1 MAKPKLRD
9 RQQPKEIPINAHFEE
24 APSHNNDIVPIPPGI
39 LEESKALAIQLQES
53 EFQSQLTFARRYPR
67 NINRCVES
75 MVRMAQWDKDFAS
88 SMFYSVPRGGKII
101 SGESIRFAE
110 VIKQA
115 WPNCEC
121 DAIVIAINKEEKYVV
136 VRGYFFDYETNNR
149 TKETVYRPIRD
160 KYGNVYSDDMIATTC
175 NAACSIAVRNAIL
188 AGIPRPLWMNAS
200 RAAKKKS
207 EDSLEELPQK
217 RQEVLKHFM
226 GVGIAPDRVL
236 TAVSVRSENM
246 LTASHITNLRGM
258 WSAYTNGDA
267 TLDELF
273 PLAVEADKP
282 DAKPKARKTLADLGE
297 EGETEPKLNRAALIK
312 QASEDGLRGFHK
324 GLEKVPA
331 RYADD
336 PELAAA
342 WQESWDNA
350 KIESA
355 SDEGEDDN
363 EGDEMQA

>member
-1 MAKPKLRD
+1 MAKPRLKD
-9 RQQPKEIPINAHFEE
+9 RPQPKEVPINTHFEE
-24 APSHNNDIVPIPPGI
+24 TPSHNNDIIPAPPGI

-53 EFQSQLTFARRYPR
+53 EFQSQLTFARRNPR

-75 MVRMAQWDKDFAS
+75 MVRMAQWDKEFAE
-88 SMFYSVPRGGKII
+88 SMFYAVPRGGKII
-101 SGESIRFAE
+101 RGESIRFAE
-110 VIKQA
+110 VVKQA

-121 DAIVIAINKEEKYVV
+121 DAIVLAINKEEKYVV

-160 KYGNVYSDDMIATTC
+160 KYGQLYSDDMIATTC

-188 AGIPRPLWMNAS
+188 AGVPRPLWMNAS

-207 EDSLEELPQK
+207 EDSVEELPQK

-236 TAVSVRSENM
+236 TAVGVRSENM
-246 LTASHITNLRGM
+246 LTANHITNLRGM
-258 WSAYTNGDA
+258 WTAYTNGDA

-273 PLAVEADKP
+273 PLAVDVDKTE
-282 DAKPKARKTLADLGE
+282 AKPKARKTLADLGE
-297 EGETEPKLNRAALIK
+297 EADTAPKEDRTALIEK
-312 QASEDGLRGFHK
+312 ARQDGVQGFHK
-324 GLEKVPA
+324 GLEKPPA
-331 RYADD
+331 RYASD
-336 PELAAA
+336 PELSAA
-342 WQESWDNA
+342 WQEGLEYA

-355 SDEGEDDN
+355 NDDEGEEDR
-363 EGDEMQA
+363 E